1 MRALTVTNPFQGYAL
16 GDQIT
21 DPNEVKEIL
30 AGEHS
35 GHVNQVI
42 LADKP
47 KTKE

>member
-1 MRALTVTNPFQGYAL
+1 MRCLIVTIPFRGYAL
-16 GDQIT
+16 GDKIT

-35 GHVNQVI
+35 GHVNQI
-42 LADKP
+42 ADKP